1 MFNIG
6 GGEFLIIFLVALVV
20 LGPTKLPEA
29 ARQAGKIIGE
39 FRRMSSGFQREIQ
52 SAMNDPVSK
61 LTGEPTP
68 RTIKDVTSVAEVPK
82 LDDAEP
88 ASPSELPSKKPASDS
103 SDGSNTSIVDRQATS
118 EPDETEDASGEA
130 PAKVDTAKVE
140 TATDHTAS
148 DDTSREV
155 TSGDAPETPGE
166 TIEPDA
172 EATDDPSDP
181 PVMYG
186 DR

>member
-68 RTIKDVTSVAEVPK
+68 RTLKDVTSVAEVPK
-82 LDDAEP
+82 IDDAEP
-88 ASPSELPSKKPASDS
+88 ASPSELPSKKPASDPFG
-103 SDGSNTSIVDRQATS
+103 GSNTSIVDRQAAS
-118 EPDETEDASGEA
+118 RPDETEAASGEA
-130 PAKVDTAKVE
+130 PAKDSTAKDSTAIE
-140 TATDHTAS
+140 TASSEVAS
-148 DDTSREV
+148 
-155 TSGDAPETPGE
+155 GAAPATPDE

>member
-29 ARQAGKIIGE
+29 ARQAGKVIGE

-52 SAMNDPVSK
+52 SAMDDPVSK
-61 LTGEPTP
+61 VTGISTP
-68 RTIKDVTSVAEVPK
+68 RSIKDVTSVAK
-82 LDDAEP
+82 LPPIADDSTSVDETSTKKPVSDPFGGNSTTNMTSAPAAEP
-88 ASPSELPSKKPASDS
+88 STPAVDSVSDEGSDKSNQAPPEVNSDVHSED
-103 SDGSNTSIVDRQATS
+103 
-118 EPDETEDASGEA
+118 EP
-130 PAKVDTAKVE
+130 
-140 TATDHTAS
+140 
-148 DDTSREV
+148 
-155 TSGDAPETPGE
+155 
-166 TIEPDA
+166 PDA
-172 EATDDPSDP
+172 

>member
-29 ARQAGKIIGE
+29 ARQAGKVIGE
-39 FRRMSSGFQREIQ
+39 FRRISSGFQREIQ

-61 LTGEPTP
+61 VTGISTP
-68 RTIKDVTSVAEVPK
+68 RSIKDVTSMAELPPIADGSTSVDEASAKPPVSDPFAGNSTTN
-82 LDDAEP
+82 LTSAPVAEP
-88 ASPSELPSKKPASDS
+88 ATPVVDSVSEEASD
-103 SDGSNTSIVDRQATS
+103 QASPEVNDDVQS
-118 EPDETEDASGEA
+118 EDE
-130 PAKVDTAKVE
+130 P
-140 TATDHTAS
+140 
-148 DDTSREV
+148 
-155 TSGDAPETPGE
+155 
-166 TIEPDA
+166 PDA
-172 EATDDPSDP
+172 